1 MNLLNLHNKAW
12 IISLIVALIMSLG
25 FLPMAHSVSPP
36 PDGGYPDFNTAE
48 GDDAL
53 LSLTN
58 GSSNTAIGFNAL
70 FHNTAGDANTA
81 VGFRSLFFNTT
92 GDHNTAT
99 GLQALLRNTTG

>member
-1 MNLLNLHNKAW
+1 MRILNQAEDIFPARFFASSGPAIARITSAEKRTGTTHMNLLNLHNKAR

-36 PDGGYPDFNTAE
+36 PDGGYPDGNTAE

-58 GSSNTAIGFNAL
+58 GSSNTAIGRL
-70 FHNTAGDANTA
+70 
-81 VGFRSLFFNTT
+81 
-92 GDHNTAT
+92 
-99 GLQALLRNTTG
+99 